1 MTHHRDGNMIVDG
14 NGVVVCLM
22 CESDSFGELHTAHN
36 ADANAEVILKAFND
50 AAEPVQYQIGPN
62 TMERVFKAAGL
73 TDLSDLQA
81 VMDAVEKALTVSRE
95 PTTIKGENFVD
106 FLKTDRP
113 YICRKTE
120 GTCYLL
126 VDRETG
132 EFVGYR
138 KYDDDMPTVKPL
150 EWKRGE
156 YVSSAV
162 WARGEFMVQ
171 PVKGDGFKLF
181 QFFTDENE
189 ELKITDHPTREAAEA
204 AAQILHN
211 EAVAKYLSD

>member
-1 MTHHRDGNMIVDG
+1 MIVDG
-14 NGVVVCLM
+14 NGAVVCLM
-22 CESDSFGELHTAHN
+22 CECDSFGGLHTAHN

-50 AAEPVQYQIGPN
+50 ARTSFMIGPN

-106 FLKTDRP
+106 FLNTDRP
-113 YICRKTE
+113 YICRKIE
-120 GTCYLL
+120 GTRYLL

-138 KYDDDMPTVKPL
+138 KYDDDMPTIKPL

-156 YVSSAV
+156 YVSSAKSV
-162 WARGEFMVQ
+162 DKLAFNAQRLGSAGEQWILHAYLTTETVRT
-171 PVKGDGFKLF
+171 L
-181 QFFTDENE
+181 
-189 ELKITDHPTREAAEA
+189 HPSRQAAEA
-204 AAQILHN
+204 AAQTLHN